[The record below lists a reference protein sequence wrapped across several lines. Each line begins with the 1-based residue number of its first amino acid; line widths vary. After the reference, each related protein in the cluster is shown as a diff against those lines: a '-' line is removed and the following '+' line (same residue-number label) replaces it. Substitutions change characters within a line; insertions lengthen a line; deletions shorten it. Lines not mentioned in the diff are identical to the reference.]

1 MIHPTAI
8 IDPDVVLGQ
17 NVEVGPYCVI
27 GPGVVL
33 GDNVVLKSHVVVRG
47 PSNIGNGVQ
56 IYQFATVGEDTPALA
71 YEGEESVL
79 EVGEGTIIREGVTIH
94 RGMAKRGIQKTIIGS
109 NCLLMAYVHVGH
121 DCIVGN
127 NVIMANNASLSG
139 HVEVGDFANFG
150 GYSGI
155 PQFRKIG
162 ACTHIAGMSL
172 VTKDVPAY
180 MTVAGNPAS
189 AVGLNVEGIKRRGVN
204 SEGRLALK
212 QAHKLVYRSGL
223 RVAEAITQMQ
233 GLRTNHPEVEVF
245 AQSIEASDVGIIRG
259 SGRGD

>member
-8 IDPDVVLGQ
+8 IDADVELGQ
-17 NVEVGPYCVI
+17 NVEVGPYCIV

-33 GDNVVLKSHVVVRG
+33 GHNVVLKSHVVIRG
-47 PSNIGNGVQ
+47 PSNIGRGVQ

-71 YEGEESVL
+71 YEGEDSVL

-127 NVIMANNASLSG
+127 NVIMANNSSLSG

-150 GYSGI
+150 GYSGV

-162 ACTHIAGMSL
+162 ACAHIAGMSL

-180 MTVAGNPAS
+180 MTVAGNPAW
-189 AVGLNVEGIKRRGVN
+189 AVGLNTEGIKRRGID
-204 SEGRLALK
+204 SDSRQALK
-212 QAHKLVYRSGL
+212 QAYKLVYRSSL
-223 RVAEAITQMQ
+223 RVDEAIAQMNE
-233 GLRTNHPEVEVF
+233 LRAKHPEVNIF
-245 AQSIEASDVGIIRG
+245 AQSIEASDKGIIRG
-259 SGRGD
+259 NGRGH